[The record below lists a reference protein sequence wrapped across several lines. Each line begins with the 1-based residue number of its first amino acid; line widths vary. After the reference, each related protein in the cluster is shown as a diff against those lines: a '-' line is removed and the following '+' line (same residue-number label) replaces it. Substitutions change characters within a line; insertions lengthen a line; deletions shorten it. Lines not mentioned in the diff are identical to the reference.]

1 MLTPHILYVG
11 GSDHHLRIPFM
22 LAVRNCGFRVTAAG
36 SGDCAPFD
44 KVDLDFY
51 PFRFERFMDPFSD
64 WTALKTL
71 STILRDV
78 CPDLAQ
84 GFDTKPCLLLP
95 LAARAADH
103 PGIVRTIC
111 GRAWVYSSRSP
122 LALAARPVYRA
133 MHRAAAR
140 STAATVFEMD
150 EDRAFFERH
159 RMTGKN
165 GLVIPAGGGGVDVE
179 GFGRALAE
187 SPPAGQLREELG
199 LGTSPVIITVTR
211 MTRHKGIPTLLKAAA
226 LVHRACPDVKFLL
239 VGPRESEGPLAVSQA
254 EIDEHAP
261 YVMATGPRSDVPA
274 LLRLADVFA
283 FPTEYRE
290 GVPRALLEAA
300 LAGLPIVSTSM
311 PGCCEVIRDGWSG
324 FLVPPHAPDRL
335 AARIIDLLRDRK
347 TAGIMAG
354 RAEELVAQKFSLRM
368 IVARH
373 VALYAELV
381 APNSRLGVGE
391 LDSTELAHQDVS
403 HRGQRGP
410 KPVGRRRDRPGALD
424 VVLRLAMRNSLSRRV
439 ASDDFPA
446 LSEDH
451 DEVDAGLPKKT

>member
-1 MLTPHILYVG
+1 MSNPHVLYVG

-36 SGDCAPFD
+36 SGDCTPFD
-44 KVDLDFY
+44 KVGLAFY
-51 PFRFERFMDPFSD
+51 PFRFERFMNPASD

-71 STILRDV
+71 STILRDI

-103 PGIVRTIC
+103 PHHPAIVRTIC

-150 EDRAFFERH
+150 DDRAFFEHH
-159 RMTGKN
+159 RMTGRN

-179 GFGRALAE
+179 GFRGALAG
-187 SPPAGQLREELG
+187 SLPPGQLREELG

-211 MTRHKGIPTLLKAAA
+211 MTRQKGIPTLLKAAA
-226 LVHRACPDVKFLL
+226 LVHRVCPDVKFLL

-261 YVMATGPRSDVPA
+261 YVIATGPRSDVPA
-274 LLRLADVFA
+274 LLGLADVFA

-290 GVPRALLEAA
+290 GVPRVLLEAT

-324 FLVPPHAPDRL
+324 FLVPPHAPDHL
-335 AARIIDLLRDRK
+335 AAKIFELLHDRK
-347 TAGIMAG
+347 TARIMAG
-354 RAEELVAQKFSLRM
+354 RAEELVAEKFSLRM

-373 VALYAELV
+373 VALYRELLTRNYRRG
-381 APNSRLGVGE
+381 AGE
-391 LDSTELAHQDVS
+391 FDSTQLAHQNV
-403 HRGQRGP
+403 H
-410 KPVGRRRDRPGALD
+410 
-424 VVLRLAMRNSLSRRV
+424 
-439 ASDDFPA
+439 
-446 LSEDH
+446 H
-451 DEVDAGLPKKT
+451 